1 MLIFILFPLVLLMLA
16 AGGARCLPAPESF
29 PQVQRRPTR

>member
-16 AGGARCLPAPESF
+16 AGARCQPAPES
-29 PQVQRRPTR
+29 PHRCPSR